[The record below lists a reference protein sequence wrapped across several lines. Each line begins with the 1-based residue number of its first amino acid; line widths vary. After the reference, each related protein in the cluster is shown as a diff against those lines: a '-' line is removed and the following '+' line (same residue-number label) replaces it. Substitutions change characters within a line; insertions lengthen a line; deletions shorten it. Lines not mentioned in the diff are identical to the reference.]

1 MIDGLNYQGKS
12 SSYTQT
18 FFFLTRFRLLF
29 TDFKSDT
36 HSTRGLRSPYTI
48 CTATNL
54 SHRHSLKFNILILFA
69 FYSMHHSYPTP
80 IPQPTF
86 LNSYGPPGM
95 ANQDSTYPLSP
106 SSANAKFGTTC
117 NRCGDATSIIHSKI
131 FVNSIFLLI
140 IRLSKYEPEC
150 HVDFSILL
158 AKEEIV
164 LMTNSIVS
172 DTGFP
177 GLRSI
182 IFE

>member
-1 MIDGLNYQGKS
+1 
-12 SSYTQT
+12 
-18 FFFLTRFRLLF
+18 
-29 TDFKSDT
+29 
-36 HSTRGLRSPYTI
+36 
-48 CTATNL
+48 
-54 SHRHSLKFNILILFA
+54 
-69 FYSMHHSYPTP
+69 MHHSYPTP
-80 IPQPTF
+80 IPQHTF

-117 NRCGDATSIIHSKI
+117 NRYGDATSIIHSKI

-177 GLRSI
+177 GLRFQFSLNRLSQFPLTSQHQNI
-182 IFE
+182 PPLLLFICSFPHTLSCI